1 VEKYIV
7 KRIIKKTDKETP
19 PKTEEKTAEK
29 KETGLR
35 RGTFMERLK
44 VNQKCFFLE
53 CDAKAGLLLFIL
65 FPKPKLEIIQKFQQ
79 MQEVEV
85 TFTKINGVAF
95 LCFKFEGMDWI
106 ECPIPPYLF
115 MQKEIAVQNK
125 IQLSLVIADSS
136 NGFVQEIYRIPLE
149 QKFQKDLKKELDD
162 LTIIPTI
169 EEYERKIDSVYLQY
183 DTPQKI
189 KNLAML
195 HTKSSR

>member
-1 VEKYIV
+1 MEKYIV
-7 KRIIKKTDKETP
+7 KRIIKKS
-19 PKTEEKTAEK
+19 EK
-29 KETGLR
+29 KESLKAEEKKKNTGVK

-53 CDAKAGLLLFIL
+53 YDAKAGFLLFIL
-65 FPKPKLEIIQKFQQ
+65 FPKPKLETIQRFQQ
-79 MQEVEV
+79 MQEIEIV
-85 TFTKINGVAF
+85 FTKINEVGF
-95 LCFKFEGMDWI
+95 LCFKFEKLDWI

-115 MQKEIAVQNK
+115 MQKEIAIQNK
-125 IQLSLVIADSS
+125 IQLSLVIADSN

-169 EEYERKIDSVYLQY
+169 EEYEHKIDSVYLKY

-189 KNLAML
+189 KNLGML

>member
-1 VEKYIV
+1 
-7 KRIIKKTDKETP
+7 
-19 PKTEEKTAEK
+19 
-29 KETGLR
+29 
-35 RGTFMERLK
+35 
-44 VNQKCFFLE
+44 
-53 CDAKAGLLLFIL
+53 
-65 FPKPKLEIIQKFQQ
+65 
-79 MQEVEV
+79 
-85 TFTKINGVAF
+85 
-95 LCFKFEGMDWI
+95 
-106 ECPIPPYLF
+106 

-149 QKFQKDLKKELDD
+149 QKFQKNLKKELDD

-169 EEYERKIDSVYLQY
+169 EEYERKIDSVYLKY